1 MFITKKKIIL
11 LIVLFN
17 ILAFSLNLNLVHAAS
32 GAGSSVNSEA
42 SLYKSGK
49 KLVLRAKKMEK
60 KDKVEKAQK
69 LYLKA
74 LDKLEKAYD
83 KDKKN
88 ADLLNYYG
96 YALRKTGDFEKA
108 EFFYLKGLELDAG
121 HLGINEYLGELYV
134 QTGRINLAKERL
146 SILKGCNCEEYE
158 ELKEIIEKN

>member
-1 MFITKKKIIL
+1 MFITKKNIIL

-74 LDKLEKAYD
+74 LDKL
-83 KDKKN
+83 
-88 ADLLNYYG
+88 
-96 YALRKTGDFEKA
+96 
-108 EFFYLKGLELDAG
+108 
-121 HLGINEYLGELYV
+121 
-134 QTGRINLAKERL
+134 
-146 SILKGCNCEEYE
+146 
-158 ELKEIIEKN
+158 